1 MEQLETRNLL
11 CEGVP
16 PLFDPPPDSYRSD
29 NVSDDLARVAYEF
42 DRWASGP
49 NGVQRDFS
57 PTFCEAVV
65 RDGRVLVEAIAA
77 DAASGPALVSE
88 LRAIDVEIIASY
100 EHGVSAWVPL
110 TRIDD
115 LSGLSELLYANIAF
129 AHGMVH
135 EPVGQVLHPVA
146 QIVDGA
152 AQIAPVGAVDFRGTR
167 NVPAVRVDDY
177 SDVPVFYRSSRVSD
191 QLARTAFEFA
201 QRPPG
206 LDIHDYVPTDDWV
219 SVREGLVLINA
230 VSTSVP
236 GQKLGEALATLGA
249 NVLGSYAHGVAAWLP
264 VGRIPEL
271 GKLADL
277 TFASPSLAFGMTHA
291 GNAMTQGDAVIRTDQ
306 LRTTFGFDGTGQ
318 TIGVISD
325 SYNRLTGAA
334 NDIANG
340 DLPNTGATLANPTP
354 AITDNFGRSVA
365 TSGNNVV
372 VGAHLDD
379 TGATNSGQAYVFNA
393 TTGALVAT
401 LANPTPAAS
410 DYFGYSVSV
419 SGNNVVVGAY
429 LDDTGATNSGQAYV
443 FNATTGA
450 LVATLANPTPAAS
463 DYFGFSV
470 AVSGNN
476 VVVGAYLDDTGA
488 TNSGQAYVFNATTG
502 AFVGTLANPS
512 PAASDYFGYSV
523 SVSGNNIVVGAY
535 LDDAVATNSG
545 QAYVFNAT
553 TGALVATL
561 ANPTPAAN
569 DYFGISVAVSG
580 SNVVVGANQDDT
592 GATNSGQAYVFNATD
607 GALIVTLANPTPAA
621 DDVFGESVSVSGSNV
636 VVGASADDTGAT
648 NSGQAYVFNV
658 IVVAELPTNSVYF
671 PNGTDEGR
679 AMLQIAYDVAPNANL
694 AFATAHGGKFGLAA
708 AINALRDAGATVI
721 VDDVLYPDEPMF
733 MDGVVAQAADA
744 AVAAGVS
751 YVSAVGNSARRSYE
765 TTAFANSAVLGNYGR
780 GNVPLH
786 DFDPGPAVD
795 VYQQITIPANAAF
808 SVVLQWQDPFM
819 TDAPAS
825 GGATHDLDLLLLN
838 AAGNTILQSS
848 TLNNPSTT
856 RDPFEILTYVNGP
869 TQLTA
874 NLVVAGVNVAGLG
887 RFKYVVTN
895 SNVTIDQFPT
905 NSGTSYGHSN
915 AAGVIAVGAEDAL
928 TAPLQ
933 LEPFSS
939 AGGVPILF
947 NSVGQPIAAQTRQT
961 PDIVGPDNVN
971 TTFFGIDSPNDTDTL
986 PNFAGT
992 SAAAP
997 HVAGLLAL
1005 LRQANP
1011 TATPAELLTALT
1023 STATDMGIAGY
1034 DNDTGFGAVN
1044 GLEAEY
1050 NLFKPALAPD
1060 LSAASDNGQSSTD
1073 NVTSLTTLTFTGTVP
1088 AASFVGL
1095 FDNGGSVPVA
1105 SQQLAAAATAY
1116 SINVTVPSNT
1126 AHSYSI
1132 RVKSSS
1138 TSTNYSKFSPALPVY
1153 VDALAT
1159 YTPPVP
1165 DLTAASDTGYSNTD
1179 NITTNTTPTF
1189 AGTLAA
1195 NGTSALV
1202 TLWVDGVQRGSQQLA
1217 AGATSYTITSSTLSA
1232 GSHSALIRAKKV
1244 TSAPTTSY
1252 FSSPSLPFTIDT
1264 SPPVG
1269 TITPV
1274 SPPGNAPPQSSFT
1287 ITFNKGVVGVDL
1299 SDFTLTRNGGA
1310 NRLPGSAT
1318 LTASADSKTFTIS
1331 HFADITMAA
1340 GSYVLTLNYANS
1352 GIQSFA
1358 GVAPTGTNPST
1369 SWSQGSGT
1377 TGFQNAARY
1386 YDVDNDTYVSPLDSL
1401 IIINATDTGYS
1412 GPLPGGAFTTAPPF
1426 LDANGDSNLSPID
1439 ALVVIN
1445 FIDAYSGGGG
1455 GPYLLAA
1462 INSPPPEVSLQD
1474 VTASVELE
1482 IVDSTGAVVTSVQVG
1497 DQFELRARLI
1507 VNGPPG
1513 VAPFAAY
1520 TDVRFTPGLIV
1531 PAGVVGNASSLQGQA
1546 EIDDAGGIMYDFR
1559 SGESSSVIFG
1569 QSFIATKSGTVTFSA
1584 DAADLFGHDIL
1595 VTGLNQPLPLSQV
1608 AFGTTRLKITAK
1620 RK

>member
-1 MEQLETRNLL
+1 MKRQNRNGKRVAKRLSGARRFRRLGMEQLETRNLL

-372 VGAHLDD
+372 VGAHL
-379 TGATNSGQAYVFNA
+379 
-393 TTGALVAT
+393 
-401 LANPTPAAS
+401 
-410 DYFGYSVSV
+410 
-419 SGNNVVVGAY
+419 
-429 LDDTGATNSGQAYV
+429 
-443 FNATTGA
+443 
-450 LVATLANPTPAAS
+450 
-463 DYFGFSV
+463 
-470 AVSGNN
+470 
-476 VVVGAYLDDTGA
+476 
-488 TNSGQAYVFNATTG
+488 
-502 AFVGTLANPS
+502 
-512 PAASDYFGYSV
+512 
-523 SVSGNNIVVGAY
+523 
-535 LDDAVATNSG
+535 
-545 QAYVFNAT
+545 
-553 TGALVATL
+553 
-561 ANPTPAAN
+561 
-569 DYFGISVAVSG
+569 
-580 SNVVVGANQDDT
+580 
-592 GATNSGQAYVFNATD
+592 
-607 GALIVTLANPTPAA
+607 
-621 DDVFGESVSVSGSNV
+621 
-636 VVGASADDTGAT
+636 DDTGAT

>member
-1 MEQLETRNLL
+1 MKRQNRNGKRVAKRLSGARRFRRLGMEQLETRNLL

-372 VGAHLDD
+372 VGAHL
-379 TGATNSGQAYVFNA
+379 
-393 TTGALVAT
+393 
-401 LANPTPAAS
+401 
-410 DYFGYSVSV
+410 
-419 SGNNVVVGAY
+419 
-429 LDDTGATNSGQAYV
+429 
-443 FNATTGA
+443 
-450 LVATLANPTPAAS
+450 
-463 DYFGFSV
+463 
-470 AVSGNN
+470 
-476 VVVGAYLDDTGA
+476 
-488 TNSGQAYVFNATTG
+488 
-502 AFVGTLANPS
+502 
-512 PAASDYFGYSV
+512 
-523 SVSGNNIVVGAY
+523 
-535 LDDAVATNSG
+535 
-545 QAYVFNAT
+545 
-553 TGALVATL
+553 
-561 ANPTPAAN
+561 
-569 DYFGISVAVSG
+569 
-580 SNVVVGANQDDT
+580 DDT